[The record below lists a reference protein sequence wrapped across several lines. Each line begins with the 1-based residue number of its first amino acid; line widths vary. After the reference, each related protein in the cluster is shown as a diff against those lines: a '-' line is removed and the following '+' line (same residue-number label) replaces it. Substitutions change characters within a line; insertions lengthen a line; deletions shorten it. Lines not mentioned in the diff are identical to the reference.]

1 MKFAFAATL
10 IGATQ
15 AKFGA
20 PPRAPKFLQSDVV
33 SEPGVCCWS
42 QEVFDGR
49 LTDTGNDCS
58 QQWKDH
64 IAYCFP
70 EEGSSRND
78 RCAEIYS
85 AIGNE
90 EWELITP
97 ESATCYTVDFKCFEP
112 EAYNYIGTDIE
123 CIQQWKDFEI
133 WCWIDPYH
141 DEEQCDSVFQAYQDE
156 MERRG
161 RLVLLAN
168 ATSVEEESSFGF
180 AAGFGIGAGVA
191 AAVGAFIAVR
201 KCSSKNGDFERF

>member
-20 PPRAPKFLQSDVV
+20 PPRAPKFLQSDIV
-33 SEPGVCCWS
+33 SEPSTCCWS

-85 AIGNE
+85 AIGND

-97 ESATCYTVDFKCFEP
+97 ERFLCYTVDFKCFEP
-112 EAYNYIGTDIE
+112 EAYNYIGTDTE

>member
-42 QEVFDGR
+42 QQVFDGR
-49 LTDTGNDCS
+49 LTDTGNSCS

-64 IAYCFP
+64 VAYYFP
-70 EEGSSRND
+70 EGSARND
-78 RCAEIYS
+78 RCAEIYA

-90 EWELITP
+90 EWEQITP
-97 ESATCYTVDFKCFEP
+97 ESATCYTVDFRCFEP
-112 EAYNYIGTDIE
+112 DAYDYYGTDVE
-123 CIQQWKDFEI
+123 CIQQWKDFDT
-133 WCWIDPYH
+133 WCWNDPNH
-141 DEEQCDSVFQAYQDE
+141 DEEQCDSVNLAYEAE
-156 MERRG
+156 MERRR

-168 ATSVEEESSFGF
+168 ATAVEEESSSGF

-191 AAVGAFIAVR
+191 AAVVGFIAAR